1 MRDQNVIK
9 GYIRQRNELD
19 AEEVEEPE
27 NLVLTGDPEKDAIVK
42 KKYAF
47 CPENCP
53 LQHANFPAIAHRL
66 AEQLEKLRK
75 NQERRLQ
82 RKNAKMGVAGD
93 VFLPG
98 GKKIKNETTVS
109 SLPMERLLSALMH
122 EVRLHSGV
130 AATVARLDI

>member
-1 MRDQNVIK
+1 MR
-9 GYIRQRNELD
+9 
-19 AEEVEEPE
+19 
-27 NLVLTGDPEKDAIVK
+27 VLHRLTSFA
-42 KKYAF
+42 
-47 CPENCP
+47 
-53 LQHANFPAIAHRL
+53 LTANWFERL

-109 SLPMERLLSALMH
+109 CILKTCT
-122 EVRLHSGV
+122 VR
-130 AATVARLDI
+130 IC